1 MFRWF
6 LSASISTLF
15 QDREQNWQQP
25 HVFRTSESSAEPL
38 ARDDEEEPREDDGY
52 VREKVSIKTLISD
65 MW

>member
-15 QDREQNWQQP
+15 QDRELSQQQP
-25 HVFRTSESSAEPL
+25 HLFRASENSAEPL
-38 ARDDEEEPREDDGY
+38 ARDDEEEPREDDEY